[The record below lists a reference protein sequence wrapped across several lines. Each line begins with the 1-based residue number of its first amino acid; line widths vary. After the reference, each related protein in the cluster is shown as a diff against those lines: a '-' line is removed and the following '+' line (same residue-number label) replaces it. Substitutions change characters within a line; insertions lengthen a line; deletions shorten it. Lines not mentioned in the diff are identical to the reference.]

1 MTGQIALR
9 RTKTA
14 VYDIVKHA
22 VLLVGGLLWIYP
34 FAWMIS
40 ASFKQQKDFFR
51 QGLNLIPADPTVDN
65 FVRAWKHARFST
77 YFVNTVIVTFFV
89 VLLVLV
95 MSSMAGYVLGRY
107 RFPGKKL
114 LTSIFVASITIP
126 LVSTIIPTYEIVKG
140 LGLLGTR
147 TGLILAQSGGAHV
160 IFLLLYS
167 GFFQQIPKEMEEA
180 AIMDGCGF
188 FRTFS
193 QVMLPLAKP
202 ISITVII
209 MESIWSWNAFLM
221 PLVLTLAK
229 PESRTLAVGLYAFKG
244 ENTIDWTGM
253 AAGGTLAIVP
263 IVVLFLLL
271 QKYFVDGI
279 AGAVKG

>member
-1 MTGQIALR
+1 MTMPIAMR
-9 RTKTA
+9 RTR
-14 VYDIVKHA
+14 VVLFDILKNA
-22 VLLVGGLLWIYP
+22 ILLTGGLLWVYP
-34 FAWMIS
+34 FVWMVS
-40 ASFKQQKDFFR
+40 ASFKQQKAFFR
-51 QGLNLIPADPTVDN
+51 QGLNLIPVDPTVDN
-65 FVRAWKHARFST
+65 FVRAWKNARFST

-89 VLLVLV
+89 VLLVLI

-107 RFPGKKL
+107 HFPGKRL
-114 LTSIFVASITIP
+114 LSSVFVASITIP
-126 LVSTIIPTYEIVKG
+126 LVSTIIPTYEIIKG

-167 GFFQQIPKEMEEA
+167 GFFQQIPNEMEEA

-202 ISITVII
+202 ISITVVI
-209 MESIWSWNAFLM
+209 MESIWSWNAFLL

-229 PESRTLAVGLYAFKG
+229 PESRTLAVGLYAFRG
-244 ENTIDWTGM
+244 ENTIDWTGI
-253 AAGGTLAIVP
+253 AAGGTLAVVP
-263 IVVLFLLL
+263 IVVLFLFL